1 VGYEIAM
8 QFESD
13 FPLPQSSQVKDI
25 PERRMISVAR
35 PCASNQ
41 TNGSTPAS
49 LNTDTV
55 RFTTEDCMCSWAES
69 VFGMPDARTKRP
81 NIAVFMN
88 PHLALECGKGA
99 AGDGVPQGLTGNA
112 RLKPR

>member
-69 VFGMPDARTKRP
+69 VFGMPDARTNRP

-88 PHLALECGKGA
+88 PHLARNAPKVRRATGCLKG
-99 AGDGVPQGLTGNA
+99 
-112 RLKPR
+112 